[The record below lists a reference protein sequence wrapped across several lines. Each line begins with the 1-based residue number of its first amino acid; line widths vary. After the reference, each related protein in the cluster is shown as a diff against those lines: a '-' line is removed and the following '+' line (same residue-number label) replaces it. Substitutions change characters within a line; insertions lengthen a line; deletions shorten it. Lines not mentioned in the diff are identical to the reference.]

1 MPESSTSTPAASL
14 GVLPASVV
22 VGATSTQSH
31 KSRAALNQFRA
42 RECAQ
47 LLEAER
53 YDEPML
59 TDTRQREILRR
70 LRRQGDVS
78 VQVLA
83 DEFGVS
89 LSTIRRDL
97 ATLNS
102 DGLLRRV
109 RGGGSSVEQDLDTF
123 DTVDRRSADD
133 KDVVADRAAALIEDG
148 QIVCLDIGTTTA
160 RLARRL
166 RDRRIT
172 VITSSLAV
180 VDELRHAP
188 GPELVVLGGVL
199 RTTYQSLVGLLTE
212 QALAQLSANLC
223 FLSTSGVNASGQ
235 VLDTTG
241 IEVGVKRAMLAA
253 AERSVLLADKSK
265 FPGTGLLA
273 VCEPREIDVLVT
285 NSGADPGTLACM
297 ANAGTEVI
305 EA

>member
-1 MPESSTSTPAASL
+1 
-14 GVLPASVV
+14 
-22 VGATSTQSH
+22 
-31 KSRAALNQFRA
+31 
-42 RECAQ
+42 
-47 LLEAER
+47 
-53 YDEPML
+53 ML

-109 RGGGSSVEQDLDTF
+109 RGGGSSVEQDSETF

-133 KDVVADRAAALIEDG
+133 KDAVADRAAALIEDG

-265 FPGTGLLA
+265 FPGTGLLS
-273 VCEPREIDVLVT
+273 VCEPRDIDVLVT
-285 NSGADPGTLACM
+285 NSGADPGTLARM